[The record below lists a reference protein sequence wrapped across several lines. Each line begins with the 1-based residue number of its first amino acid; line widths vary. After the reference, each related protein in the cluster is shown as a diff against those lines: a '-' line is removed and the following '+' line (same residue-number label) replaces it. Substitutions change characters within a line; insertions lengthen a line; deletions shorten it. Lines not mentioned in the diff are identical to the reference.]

1 MSAGSKTVPLSHYRQ
16 NISYQ
21 YIKYCILRKED
32 VLEVK
37 ENLYERIDILC
48 SADIITK
55 DDAAVCG
62 QIVDILA
69 QEREDVDEEK
79 AGIFITHLA
88 MALKRTKEGEKE
100 EPIDAEILEA
110 LKEEPVY
117 EKASAFFGKVMG
129 RLPVEL
135 SDAEKGFIF
144 VHVCN
149 VLGG

>member
-1 MSAGSKTVPLSHYRQ
+1 M
-16 NISYQ
+16 
-21 YIKYCILRKED
+21 
-32 VLEVK
+32 EVK

-129 RLPVEL
+129 RLQMRKKGSYSSMSVMYWVAEMHRKGKGGRNIEDRNRR
-135 SDAEKGFIF
+135 DAEK
-144 VHVCN
+144 
-149 VLGG
+149 